1 MDTAAV
7 VITDAQ
13 VHVWEAHRPDRPWP
27 TEPANSKGFVAV
39 EGARPHR
46 VQPLGGEELVA
57 LMDGAGVARG
67 VIVPPSP
74 AGDSNVYALEVAAAY
89 PQRFVVMGRF
99 DPSAPGARDRLQH
112 WLAQPHMAG
121 IRMTFHKPQWSRWL
135 DDGSIGWFWADCER
149 LGIPLMLLIPG
160 RLDAVAAVAR
170 AHPRLTLI
178 VDHLGLH
185 SNYRDEQ
192 CLADLQEL
200 VKLAVF
206 GNVSVKASSV
216 PCYTTQA
223 YPFRNAAPWLR
234 MVFDRFGPA
243 RMFWGSDVSRLPCT
257 YREAVDHLLH
267 ELDFL
272 SETDKAMV
280 MGQALSRV
288 LRWPQA
294 QVAR

>member
-1 MDTAAV
+1 M

-27 TEPANSKGFVAV
+27 PEHVGKAFVAA

-46 VQPLGGEELVA
+46 AEPLGGDELVA
-57 LMDGAGVARG
+57 MMREAGVARG

-74 AGDSNVYALEVAAAY
+74 AGDSNVYALEVAAAW
-89 PQRFVVMGRF
+89 PERFVVMGRF
-99 DPSAPGARDRLQH
+99 DPSAAGARERLQG

-135 DDGSIGWFWADCER
+135 DDGSIEWFWADCER
-149 LGIPLMLLIPG
+149 LRIPLMLLIPG

-170 AHPRLTLI
+170 AHPQLALI

-185 SNYRDEQ
+185 SSCRDEQ
-192 CLADLQEL
+192 CLADLQQL
-200 VKLAVF
+200 IDLAPF
-206 GNVSVKASSV
+206 DNVCVKASSV
-216 PCYTTQA
+216 PCYTSQP
-223 YPFRNAAPWLR
+223 YPFRNFTPYLR
-234 MVFDRFGPA
+234 MVFDRFGPE
-243 RMFWGSDVSRLPCT
+243 RTFWGSDVSRLPCT
-257 YREAVDHLLH
+257 YRQAVDHFLH

-272 SETDKAMV
+272 DEADKALV
-280 MGQALSRV
+280 MGEALSRV

-294 QVAR
+294 ALPAQG